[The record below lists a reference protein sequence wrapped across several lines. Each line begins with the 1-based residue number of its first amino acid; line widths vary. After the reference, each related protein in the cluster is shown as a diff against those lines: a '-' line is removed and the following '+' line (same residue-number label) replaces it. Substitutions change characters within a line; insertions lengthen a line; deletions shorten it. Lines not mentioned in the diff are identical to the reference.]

1 MAARKSGIK
10 LLERESRLWV
20 EATAH
25 YSGQG
30 MGVELSSVV
39 LTPVRQADYW
49 RVKIAWSKT
58 IPRSFGKF
66 HSQTEAEK
74 WIEEHHWLTE
84 QRQEPD
90 VAPP

>member
-1 MAARKSGIK
+1 M
-10 LLERESRLWV
+10 WV
-20 EATAH
+20 ETTAR

-49 RVKIAWSKT
+49 RVKITWSKT
-58 IPRSFGKF
+58 IPRYFGKF

-74 WIEEHHWLTE
+74 WIEERHRLTE

-90 VAPP
+90 VAPA

>member
-1 MAARKSGIK
+1 M
-10 LLERESRLWV
+10 WV
-20 EATAH
+20 EATAR

-30 MGVELSSVV
+30 MGVELNSVV

-49 RVKIAWSKT
+49 RVKITWSKT
-58 IPRSFGKF
+58 IPRYFGKF
-66 HSQTEAEK
+66 HSQTESEK

-90 VAPP
+90 VAPA